1 MTKEELYSMKTE
13 APDRDVEVLAKQRWD
28 SLVKPIDGLGAF
40 EEMICRIAG
49 IQGKT
54 SPTLSRKGLIIM
66 CADNGVVE
74 EGVTQTGQSV
84 TYDVAEMMGER
95 RSSVGR
101 MTMHYPLDIF
111 PYDVGINTKDTPKG
125 VINRKIRQGTA
136 NLLKGPAMTE
146 QECLAAIGV
155 GLEAVRDCHSKGYD
169 IIATGEMGIGNTT
182 SSAALLSA
190 LTGEK
195 PERFTGRGS
204 GLPDAGL
211 ERKKQVIRD
220 AVRLHRGAKAGTP
233 VKTAEETLQVLT
245 ALGGLDIAALVGV
258 FLGGAVCRIPIAIDG
273 LISAVS
279 AYTAELFLP
288 GCRDYMIASHS
299 GKEKG
304 TERILTELSLTPVL
318 QADMALGEGTGA
330 VLLFPMLDMALSL
343 YLDGTTFQDTDIAKY
358 ERFGK

>member
-195 PERFTGRGS
+195 PERFTGRVS

-211 ERKKQVIRD
+211 ERR
-220 AVRLHRGAKAGTP
+220 
-233 VKTAEETLQVLT
+233 
-245 ALGGLDIAALVGV
+245 
-258 FLGGAVCRIPIAIDG
+258 
-273 LISAVS
+273 S
-279 AYTAELFLP
+279 
-288 GCRDYMIASHS
+288 
-299 GKEKG
+299 
-304 TERILTELSLTPVL
+304 
-318 QADMALGEGTGA
+318 
-330 VLLFPMLDMALSL
+330 
-343 YLDGTTFQDTDIAKY
+343 
-358 ERFGK
+358 